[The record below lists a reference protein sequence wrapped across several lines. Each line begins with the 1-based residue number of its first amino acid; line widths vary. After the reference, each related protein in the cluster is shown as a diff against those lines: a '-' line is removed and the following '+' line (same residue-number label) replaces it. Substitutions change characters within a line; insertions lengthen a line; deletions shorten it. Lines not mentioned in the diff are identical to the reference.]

1 MVRSLPVIGG
11 RLIRLDTGFDEGVT
25 HGPLIHAAAVQK
37 TEDHVED
44 AKKKGASVV
53 SGGKRMEGNY
63 FVRNSIYS
71 RSELS
76 LSNSNRPS

>member
-1 MVRSLPVIGG
+1 MVRSLEAIEGSLM
-11 RLIRLDTGFDEGVT
+11 RLNTGFDEGVT

-63 FVRNSIYS
+63 FVRSSIYCQ
-71 RSELS
+71 LK
-76 LSNSNRPS
+76 LTPSNSNQRS

>member
-1 MVRSLPVIGG
+1 MH
-11 RLIRLDTGFDEGVT
+11 LDTGFDEGVT

-71 RSELS
+71 RSELN
-76 LSNSNRPS
+76 LSNSNQPS